1 MTEYAA
7 SWSGGK
13 DSCFAYW
20 KTVSQGLKVS
30 YLLNFINQDSTR
42 AMSHGLDRKLI
53 ALQAQAMGLP
63 ILQQKV
69 TWETY
74 EAGFKNAL
82 EKLKLKG
89 ITGLVTGDIYLQ
101 EHKDWIDS
109 VCGESGVKAI
119 LPLWEMDSAQLLSD
133 FIEAGFKAIIV
144 SVKAR
149 FFGKEWL
156 GRQVDNK
163 LASELKALAAK
174 SKIDVCGEAGEFHTF
189 VYDGPAF
196 KKPIKIGKAV
206 PITRDDH
213 WTLDILKYSLGNPV
227 FHSEG
232 AKRPKNLHFRHSESS
247 TGHSEPFPCHSERS
261 EESHP

>member
-13 DSCFAYW
+13 DSCLAYW
-20 KTVSQGLKVS
+20 KTISQGLKVS
-30 YLLNFINQDSTR
+30 HLLNFINQDSTK
-42 AMSHGLDRKLI
+42 AMSHGLDRKLL

-74 EAGFKNAL
+74 EAGFKDAL
-82 EKLKLKG
+82 EKLKLEG

-101 EHKDWIDS
+101 EHKDWIDK
-109 VCGESGVKAI
+109 VCGESAVRAV
-119 LPLWEMDSAQLLSD
+119 LPLWEMDTTQLLTD

-144 SVKAR
+144 SVKAQLL
-149 FFGKEWL
+149 GKEWL
-156 GRQVDNK
+156 GRQVDSK
-163 LASELKALAAK
+163 LASELSQLPGQLN
-174 SKIDVCGEAGEFHTF
+174 IDVCGEGGEFHTF

-206 PITRDDH
+206 PIARNDH
-213 WTLDILKYSLGNPV
+213 WTLDILEYSLG
-227 FHSEG
+227 
-232 AKRPKNLHFRHSESS
+232 
-247 TGHSEPFPCHSERS
+247 
-261 EESHP
+261 

>member
-20 KTVSQGLKVS
+20 KTVSQGSKVS
-30 YLLNFINQDSTR
+30 YLLNFINQDSTK

-53 ALQAQAMGLP
+53 ALQAKAMGLP

-82 EKLKLKG
+82 AKLKLKG

-101 EHKDWIDS
+101 EHKDWIDR
-109 VCGESGVKAI
+109 VCGESGIKAI
-119 LPLWEMDSAQLLSD
+119 LPLWEMDSARLLND

-144 SVKAR
+144 SVKAQ
-149 FFGKEWL
+149 FLGKEWL
-156 GRQVDNK
+156 GRQVDLK
-163 LASELKALAAK
+163 LASELGQLA
-174 SKIDVCGEAGEFHTF
+174 IDVCGEAGEFHTF

-196 KKPIKIGKAV
+196 KKPVKIGKAV
-206 PITRDDH
+206 PIARNDH
-213 WTLDILKYSLGNPV
+213 WTLDILEYSLG
-227 FHSEG
+227 
-232 AKRPKNLHFRHSESS
+232 
-247 TGHSEPFPCHSERS
+247 
-261 EESHP
+261 

>member
-30 YLLNFINQDSTR
+30 HLLNFINADSTK
-42 AMSHGLDRKLI
+42 AMSHGLDSKLI

-74 EAGFKNAL
+74 EAGFKNAV
-82 EKLKLKG
+82 EKLKRKG

-101 EHKDWIDS
+101 EHKDWIDR
-109 VCGESGVKAI
+109 VCGESDVKAL
-119 LPLWEMDSAQLLSD
+119 LPLWGMDSARLLSD

-144 SVKAR
+144 SVKAKLL
-149 FFGKEWL
+149 GKEWL
-156 GRQVDNK
+156 GRKVDNK
-163 LASELKALAAK
+163 LASEFDQLA
-174 SKIDVCGEAGEFHTF
+174 IDVCGEAGEFHTF
-189 VYDGPAF
+189 VYDGPTFNPPVKIVKAI
-196 KKPIKIGKAV
+196 PIA
-206 PITRDDH
+206 RNDH
-213 WTLDILKYSLGNPV
+213 WTLDILEYSLG
-227 FHSEG
+227 
-232 AKRPKNLHFRHSESS
+232 
-247 TGHSEPFPCHSERS
+247 
-261 EESHP
+261 

>member
-20 KTVSQGLKVS
+20 KATSQGLKVS
-30 YLLNFINQDSTR
+30 HLLNFINQDSTK
-42 AMSHGLDRKLI
+42 AMSHGLDGKLI

-74 EAGFKNAL
+74 EVGFKDAL

-89 ITGLVTGDIYLQ
+89 ITGLVTGDIYLK
-101 EHKDWIDS
+101 EHKDWIDR

-119 LPLWEMDSAQLLSD
+119 LPLWEMDSARLLND
-133 FIEAGFKAIIV
+133 FIQAGFKAIIV
-144 SVKAR
+144 SVKAQLL
-149 FFGKEWL
+149 GKEWL
-156 GRQVDNK
+156 GRQVDKK
-163 LASELKALAAK
+163 LASELGQRG
-174 SKIDVCGEAGEFHTF
+174 IDVCGEAGEFHTF
-189 VYDGPAF
+189 VYDGPPF
-196 KKPIKIGKAV
+196 KKPVKIGKAV
-206 PITRDDH
+206 PITRNDH
-213 WTLDILKYSLGNPV
+213 WTLDITEYSLGSPV
-227 FHSEG
+227 CHSDPEQSEG
-232 AKRPKNLHFRHSESS
+232 
-247 TGHSEPFPCHSERS
+247 

>member
-13 DSCFAYW
+13 DSCLAYW
-20 KTVSQGLKVS
+20 KAISQGLKVS
-30 YLLNFINQDSTR
+30 HLLNCINQDSTKS
-42 AMSHGLDRKLI
+42 MSHGLDRKLI

-74 EAGFKNAL
+74 EAGFKDAL

-101 EHKDWIDS
+101 EHKDWIDR
-109 VCGESGVKAI
+109 VCGESGVKAV
-119 LPLWEMDSAQLLSD
+119 LPLWEMDTAQLLTD
-133 FIEAGFKAIIV
+133 FIQAGFKAIIV
-144 SVKAR
+144 SVKAK
-149 FFGKEWL
+149 FLGKEWL
-156 GRQVDNK
+156 GRQVDKK
-163 LASELKALAAK
+163 LASELGQLG
-174 SKIDVCGEAGEFHTF
+174 IDVCGEAGEFHTF

-196 KKPIKIGKAV
+196 KKPVKIGKAI
-206 PITRDDH
+206 PIARNDH
-213 WTLDILKYSLGNPV
+213 WTLDILEYSLGNPV
-227 FHSEG
+227 
-232 AKRPKNLHFRHSESS
+232 
-247 TGHSEPFPCHSERS
+247 CHSERS